1 MILWGRKRADTAIA
15 IECLAASEFTFNL
28 TGSRYLET
36 SKRES
41 DYDFFAQDSPE
52 VRTFLNLMEFVELK
66 PANNHVCTSG
76 DGSCSKAHDP
86 YALDPSV
93 SSVWRRDKVDVQ
105 LVEDRE
111 LRVKMQK
118 IIKDSKLGYL
128 YKDCRLSK
136 KKVDSIVWRAAWQL
150 IKAGKEDVK

>member
-15 IECLAASEFTFNL
+15 IECLAASKFQFNL
-28 TGSRYLET
+28 TGSRYLEC
-36 SKRES
+36 SQKGS

-66 PANNHVCTSG
+66 PPVPTKGA
-76 DGSCSKAHDP
+76 DP
-86 YALDPSV
+86 MYALDPSV

-105 LVEDRE
+105 LVIDPD
-111 LRVKMQK
+111 LRSKMQK
-118 IIKDSKLGYL
+118 ILKESKLGYL
-128 YKDCRLSK
+128 FKDCRLPK

-150 IKAGKEDVK
+150 IKAGKEDAK